1 MRRHTR
7 DMAFWSDSDDMRYS
21 IPRIGPTILD
31 ISNDDFQLQRADKR
45 LLLFVNFNVYLC
57 CAKDAFVLGDPF
69 SFQYLCC

>member
-45 LLLFVNFNVYLC
+45 DCFFLLTLVFISVAPKML
-57 CAKDAFVLGDPF
+57 LSP
-69 SFQYLCC
+69 SSHLLPQEI